1 MHILSSDSSSEALC
15 CRCLCQEIWAHC
27 PVMLVTFSLVSKR
40 FCVGRSFFHHRS
52 KICDEKFLPRGI
64 FRSVGNSE
72 RCTGTICDFCAFG
85 SMLNSHYTKTL
96 MKEEENK
103 FRFSSKSDRDQRTAK
118 CKKHKV
124 SLLISCIK
132 DSCEQRKEETHEVE
146 TG

>member
-1 MHILSSDSSSEALC
+1 MPVPRDLGSLSCHVGDFFIGVETVLCRPLIFSSFGVKYAMKNSCHVE
-15 CRCLCQEIWAHC
+15 
-27 PVMLVTFSLVSKR
+27 
-40 FCVGRSFFHHRS
+40 FFAQLR
-52 KICDEKFLPRGI
+52 
-64 FRSVGNSE
+64 NSE